1 MGKTFFDS
9 DEILESRKQSIH
21 DLPSLEEFRA
31 QEKAVI
37 KELAKKQNS
46 VIATGGGVVENE
58 ENMLLLS
65 QNSIIIWLN
74 LPFEWLIPR
83 IDETR
88 PLSHTIDKL
97 KALAQNRER
106 LYREFADIIIDN
118 PHNILQETGEKLNEY
133 LNHQWPES

>member
-1 MGKTFFDS
+1 
-9 DEILESRKQSIH
+9 
-21 DLPSLEEFRA
+21 
-31 QEKAVI
+31 
-37 KELAKKQNS
+37 
-46 VIATGGGVVENE
+46 VENE